1 MLQSY
6 QKENI
11 IFLDIETVPQ
21 CEGFQKLDPRMQ
33 DLWAKKTRFQR
44 RDDESPEDFYDRAGI
59 YAEFGKI
66 VCISMGFFVGEGPLR
81 KFRLKS
87 LFGEDER
94 QVLIEFI
101 ALLNTHFHGKEQ
113 TLCGH
118 NGKEF
123 DFPYIARRILI
134 QGLKLPEIL
143 NISGKKPWET
153 RLLDTLELWKF
164 GDYKNYV
171 SLDLLAAI
179 FGIPTPKDDIDGSQV
194 RQVYYEDKDLS
205 RIVSYCLKD
214 VITLAS
220 VFLRFRGEQALED
233 SEIVYI

>member
-1 MLQSY
+1 MLHSVK
-6 QKENI
+6 KENI
-11 IFLDIETVPQ
+11 LFLDIETVPQ
-21 CEGFQKLDPRMQ
+21 FPSFEGLDLRMQ

-44 RDDESPEDFYDRAGI
+44 KEDEGPDSFYDRAGI

-66 VCISMGFFVGEGPLR
+66 ICISVGFFVNDGNNR
-81 KFRLKS
+81 SFRMKS
-87 LFGEDER
+87 FFGDEEK
-94 QVLIEFI
+94 LILEEFI
-101 ALLNTHFHGKEQ
+101 SLINNHFSGKEQ

-134 QGLKLPEIL
+134 NGLKIPSIL
-143 NISGKKPWET
+143 DVSGKKPWET
-153 RLLDTLELWKF
+153 PFLDTLELWKF

-179 FGIPTPKDDIDGSQV
+179 FGIKTPKDEMDGSDV
-194 RQVYYEDKDLS
+194 HRVYWQEKGLD
-205 RIVSYCLKD
+205 RIVRYCLKD

-220 VFLRFRGEQALED
+220 VFLRFRGEAALED
-233 SEIVYI
+233 EEVLYL